1 LDVDAVVTG
10 SINQQADML
19 VIHADLV
26 KVSDG
31 TQLWGQQYNRKL
43 SDIIAVQSDIS
54 KEISDQLR
62 LKLTGDQGKR
72 LVKHYTENPEAYQ
85 LYLQG
90 RYYWN
95 KRSPEGMKK
104 SVEFFQQAIEKD
116 PNYALAYTGL
126 SDAYELLAFYNFVPP
141 QEAYEKAKI
150 AAQKAIELDDS
161 MAEAHTSFAS
171 IIEDVER
178 NWEGAE
184 KEYKRALELNPNYAT
199 AHQWYSIFLAKL
211 GRSEESISQA
221 KNALALDPFS
231 LVMNMNVGYR
241 LLEAGRDDEGLKQCQ
256 KTIELDPNYWQGHD
270 CLAEAYRNKKM
281 YEKAIPE
288 YQKSLD
294 LTGDRKGYLAAV
306 GFVYSAWGKRGDAE
320 KILNDLMQLS
330 KKEYVPATD
339 IAAIY
344 AGQREKDQAFR
355 WLETAVQSHGR
366 EIVYIKSD
374 RRFDN
379 LRSDPRYA
387 DLLHRIGLR

>member
-1 LDVDAVVTG
+1 
-10 SINQQADML
+10 
-19 VIHADLV
+19 
-26 KVSDG
+26 
-31 TQLWGQQYNRKL
+31 
-43 SDIIAVQSDIS
+43 
-54 KEISDQLR
+54 
-62 LKLTGDQGKR
+62 
-72 LVKHYTENPEAYQ
+72 
-85 LYLQG
+85 
-90 RYYWN
+90 
-95 KRSPEGMKK
+95 
-104 SVEFFQQAIEKD
+104 
-116 PNYALAYTGL
+116 
-126 SDAYELLAFYNFVPP
+126 
-141 QEAYEKAKI
+141 
-150 AAQKAIELDDS
+150 
-161 MAEAHTSFAS
+161 
-171 IIEDVER
+171 
-178 NWEGAE
+178 
-184 KEYKRALELNPNYAT
+184 
-199 AHQWYSIFLAKL
+199 
-211 GRSEESISQA
+211 
-221 KNALALDPFS
+221 
-231 LVMNMNVGYR
+231 
-241 LLEAGRDDEGLKQCQ
+241 
-256 KTIELDPNYWQGHD
+256 
-270 CLAEAYRNKKM
+270 M